1 MVVFM
6 YDNTLY
12 NITEYQKTGVV
23 NDRNS
28 DAILKTIQFSG
39 QEKQAGV
46 TDIIEVTNRSM
57 YSIDLGLTEK
67 DKFNLELEAGISNIT
82 VKTKK
87 GTKQISYDMTPLAKV
102 EISASQIGSATVVI
116 QYDLKITNTSD
127 IPGSVTQIMATKP
140 NGLTFSSS
148 ANSDWYEGN
157 DKNLYLSGL
166 TNTII
171 NPGESVNAKLT
182 LVKQMT
188 GNNAGTIEN
197 NFTITKTYNEKGEL
211 ESQTN
216 DNSKSVTCI
225 ITTSTGTTVAY
236 TGITI
241 LILSI
246 FSTGIYV
253 LRKKLTKEKRWI

>member
-1 MVVFM
+1 
-6 YDNTLY
+6 
-12 NITEYQKTGVV
+12 
-23 NDRNS
+23 
-28 DAILKTIQFSG
+28 
-39 QEKQAGV
+39 
-46 TDIIEVTNRSM
+46 
-57 YSIDLGLTEK
+57 
-67 DKFNLELEAGISNIT
+67 
-82 VKTKK
+82 
-87 GTKQISYDMTPLAKV
+87 
-102 EISASQIGSATVVI
+102 
-116 QYDLKITNTSD
+116 
-127 IPGSVTQIMATKP
+127 
-140 NGLTFSSS
+140 
-148 ANSDWYEGN
+148 
-157 DKNLYLSGL
+157 
-166 TNTII
+166 
-171 NPGESVNAKLT
+171 
-182 LVKQMT
+182 MT